1 MRMILL
7 IGLAGAMG
15 AVTRYL
21 LSSFVTGLFGAAFP
35 WGTFLVNA
43 AGCFLFGVAVGLA
56 DHFELVSDTARLIL
70 LTGFMGAFTTFSTFI
85 FDIHILF
92 AESRWMPGLFNMTGQ
107 IMIGLIC
114 LRVGQKLVDVLN

>member
-43 AGCFLFGVAVGLA
+43 VGCFLFGVAVGLA

-107 IMIGLIC
+107 IMIGLIR

>member
-1 MRMILL
+1 MILL

-43 AGCFLFGVAVGLA
+43 VGCFLFGVAVGLA

-114 LRVGQKLVDVLN
+114 LWVGQKLVDVLN

>member
-1 MRMILL
+1 MILSSDWPEPW
-7 IGLAGAMG
+7 AQS
-15 AVTRYL
+15 TCYL
-21 LSSFVTGLFGAAFP
+21 LSSFVTGLFGAALPGDFS
-35 WGTFLVNA
+35 GQAV
-43 AGCFLFGVAVGLA
+43 GCFLFGVAVGLA

>member
-43 AGCFLFGVAVGLA
+43 VGCFLFGVAVGLA

-114 LRVGQKLVDVLN
+114 LRVGQKLVDVLK

>member
-1 MRMILL
+1 MILL

-43 AGCFLFGVAVGLA
+43 VGCFLFGVAVGLA

-107 IMIGLIC
+107 IMIGDLSAGRTETC
-114 LRVGQKLVDVLN
+114 